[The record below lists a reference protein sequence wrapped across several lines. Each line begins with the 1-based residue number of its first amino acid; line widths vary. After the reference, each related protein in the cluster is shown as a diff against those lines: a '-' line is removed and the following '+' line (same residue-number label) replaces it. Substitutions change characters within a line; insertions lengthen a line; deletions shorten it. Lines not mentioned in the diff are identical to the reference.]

1 MRKILLEVP
10 AELMQDFT
18 EKLTNLELE
27 NSICGKNE
35 EDEIIVEVYFYKTES
50 GKVDELEEY
59 LEEIKEQYYQELEE
73 EDEEDEEEEEDED

>member
-10 AELMQDFT
+10 AKLMQDFT
-18 EKLTNLELE
+18 EKLTYLELE
-27 NSICGKNE
+27 NSIIGKNE
-35 EDEIIVEVYFYKTES
+35 EDEIEVEVYYDKSES

-73 EDEEDEEEEEDED
+73 EEEEEEEQDED

>member
-10 AELMQDFT
+10 AELVQDFT

-27 NSICGKNE
+27 NSIIGKNE
-35 EDEIIVEVYFYKTES
+35 EDEIEVEVYYDKSES

-73 EDEEDEEEEEDED
+73 DDEEEEEEDED